1 MSEETQHSKMTALK
15 LVFPPVN
22 NRFAYLLK
30 NAEVFEYYVSQSDF
44 YMLGMKPV
52 WTLEN
57 WRDAE
62 HGKITFDIVENK
74 KIIDTGTID
83 CAQIAIKLIENN
95 GDFEEGQHTLK
106 TQFTKSGIVFIREDD
121 ERTLEVF
128 TPENILWHKTNGTRY
143 LEDIDG
149 FDNYDKIFNVDL
161 LYVGIAKVGNT
172 YDRLIAKGHQIR
184 MEIPAAKTP
193 LIVGEDVSEEMV
205 LFFFK
210 TESTFMSQYGLDE
223 EDFETPE
230 IERKKIVADCE
241 KAFVSILDPEFN
253 SIKFKTYPKGK
264 DGLYDTNLTRYL
276 YYIGEDIKFNL
287 PRSNQS
293 IQGGWIHQLGFPRNS
308 IDSILVDRSTD
319 EVTLYK
325 A

>member
-1 MSEETQHSKMTALK
+1 MREE
-15 LVFPPVN
+15 
-22 NRFAYLLK
+22 
-30 NAEVFEYYVSQSDF
+30 D
-44 YMLGMKPV
+44 
-52 WTLEN
+52 
-57 WRDAE
+57 E
-62 HGKITFDIVENK
+62 H
-74 KIIDTGTID
+74 
-83 CAQIAIKLIENN
+83 
-95 GDFEEGQHTLK
+95 
-106 TQFTKSGIVFIREDD
+106 
-121 ERTLEVF
+121 TLEVF

-149 FDNYDKIFNVDL
+149 FENYDKIFNVDL

-193 LIVGEDVSEEMV
+193 LVVGEDVSEEMV

-210 TESTFMSQYGLDE
+210 TESTFMSQFGLDE

-264 DGLYDTNLTRYL
+264 DGLYDTNLTRYV

>member
-62 HGKITFDIVENK
+62 YGKITFDIVENK

>member
-30 NAEVFEYYVSQSDF
+30 NAEVFEHYVSQSDF

-62 HGKITFDIVENK
+62 LGKITFDIVENK

-95 GDFEEGQHTLK
+95 GDFEEGKHTVK
-106 TQFTKSGIVFIREDD
+106 TQFTKSGIVFIKEDD

-143 LEDIDG
+143 LKYIDG
-149 FDNYDKIFNVDL
+149 FENYDKIFNVDL